1 MPRPPRRIYAN
12 HCYHVLNRA
21 NQKAQVFH
29 HAADYDAFIR
39 LMTKAQG
46 QVELPLLAACLMPN
60 HVHLVVRPSA
70 DKDVTKW
77 MHWLFTTHSRHY
89 NDKYEKVGHVWQG
102 RFKACLAQCDQHL
115 LTIVRYVERNALR
128 ANLVGAAEDWRW
140 GSLKWRSATQSPF
153 ELAAMPIRL
162 PSWWKEFV
170 NQPQT
175 AAELAEIRTSVNR
188 QRPFGDPEWVKEQ
201 ARAAD
206 LEQSLAMPGRP
217 RKRRSGTVS

>member
-1 MPRPPRRIYAN
+1 
-12 HCYHVLNRA
+12 LNRA

-29 HAADYDAFIR
+29 HPADYDAFIR
-39 LMTKAQG
+39 LMTKAQE

-60 HVHLVVRPSA
+60 HVHLVVKPSA
-70 DKDVTKW
+70 NKDVTKW

-115 LTIVRYVERNALR
+115 LTVMRYVERNALR
-128 ANLVGAAEDWRW
+128 AKLVGAAEDWRW
-140 GSLKWRSATQSPF
+140 GSLQWRSATQPPF
-153 ELAAMPIRL
+153 ELAPTPMPL
-162 PSWWKEFV
+162 PSWWREFV

-188 QRPFGDPEWVKEQ
+188 QRPSGDSEWVKEQ

-217 RKRRSGTVS
+217 RKRRSGTDS